1 MSAQQR
7 RASERGE
14 VGLDPRCDD
23 VTPLRLGIDAIQIA
37 GFDPVP
43 LYELVGVTRGR
54 GGALKI
60 ACGATQQRRFER
72 VRPRTVRCFAR
83 GSRGRRA
90 GSRAD
95 VEWNE
100 KCAEPLFSSVHEPA
114 LFSAVAPRI
123 GMGSDGRFYHPNQ
136 DRDEPTKR
144 APRAG
149 GVALRAF
156 RAEKEKNSR
165 ASRSGEKTKSTK
177 NARDAP

>member
-1 MSAQQR
+1 M
-7 RASERGE
+7 
-14 VGLDPRCDD
+14 
-23 VTPLRLGIDAIQIA
+23 
-37 GFDPVP
+37 
-43 LYELVGVTRGR
+43 
-54 GGALKI
+54 KI

-72 VRPRTVRCFAR
+72 VRPRTVRCFAC

-95 VEWNE
+95 VKRNE

-136 DRDEPTKR
+136 DRDEPTQR

-156 RAEKEKNSR
+156 RAEKEKQPRVALRREN
-165 ASRSGEKTKSTK
+165 KINK